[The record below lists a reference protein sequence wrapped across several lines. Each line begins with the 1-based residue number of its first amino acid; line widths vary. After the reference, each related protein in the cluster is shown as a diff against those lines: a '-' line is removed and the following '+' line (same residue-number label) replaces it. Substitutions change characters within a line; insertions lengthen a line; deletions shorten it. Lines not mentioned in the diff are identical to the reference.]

1 MNIKRFI
8 SLCAITLFVSHFANA
23 EQWPPANETPER
35 AAIFLEKT
43 YQHPEKV
50 KVGVT
55 LFIAGW
61 NNRLK
66 AWNEPFLYGKIA
78 AIQKNRKVGGKTC
91 DAFTIDE
98 SKKTAWVCLER
109 LLDEPRPYQDEYGKV
124 YNSYYVRFD
133 DPALNGGKPFKPA
146 ESKDEFTDFAEK

>member
-1 MNIKRFI
+1 MNMKRFI

-43 YQHPEKV
+43 YEHPEKV

-78 AIQKNRKVGGKTC
+78 AIQKNKQVDGKKC
-91 DAFTIDE
+91 DAFTID
-98 SKKTAWVCLER
+98 STKKTSWRCLER
-109 LLDEPRPYQDEYGKV
+109 LLDTPKNYNGV

-146 ESKDEFTDFAEK
+146 EPKDEFTDFAEKKV